1 MMVGM
6 MVQVVVVMA
15 FIEAHILV
23 SQLLIAGILYVIRLV
38 YVKRV
43 LDAYGS
49 FQQSFGILNLE
60 FEE

>member
-23 SQLLIAGILYVIRLV
+23 SQLLIDGILYVIRLV
-38 YVKRV
+38 YVKRA